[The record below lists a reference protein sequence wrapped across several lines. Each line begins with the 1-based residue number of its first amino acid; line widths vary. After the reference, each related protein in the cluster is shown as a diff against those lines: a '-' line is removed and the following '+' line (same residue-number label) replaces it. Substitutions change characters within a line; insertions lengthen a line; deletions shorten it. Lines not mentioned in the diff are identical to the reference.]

1 MTSAST
7 MPASALTRAYPM
19 LITRYWRLLFVA
31 MLVLLHLTAMRGVE
45 DIWARALMLAHFGL
59 FILWQSFMRGEQS
72 LTPLQLAAI
81 ALVCAIVLFFWNL
94 WLMLLWLCMLAGVV
108 GGKVFLFQVR
118 WQRYFYLTVLLYLVS
133 LLLIWVFPQLLP
145 GFSQT
150 QELTQLA
157 QYGLPVLFLVMLAL
171 PTETDTGETPQ
182 VVDFFYS
189 AFLFMIIALLV
200 LGSFAFMTLG
210 RVNYPVELTYS
221 LLLIAGIL
229 LLLGLAWNPR
239 AGFAGLS
246 MLFSRYLLSV
256 GLPFEKWLSFLTELS
271 HWERQPEKFLQ
282 LACAGLGK
290 LPWVSRGTWRSTA
303 YSGEFGQP
311 SKNTVEFADQELQLR
326 VYTQYNLSPALTWH
340 FHLLGQM
347 LGEFY
352 TAKLREQKLQ
362 HQSYLQAV
370 YETGARLTHDVK
382 NLLQSLN
389 VLCAA
394 VEHEAGGSDELQ
406 ALMRRQLPVI
416 TQRLQQTLDKLRA
429 PASDNASAVQA
440 QSWWRDLQR
449 SYAGQDIEFR
459 DGEISDQVL
468 LPRGLFDSAAD
479 NLIQNALGKRRL
491 QGKFAISVS
500 FACGDSARFEVCDAG
515 RAIPAATARELLR
528 GPVSSDSGL
537 GIGLYQVARHAEVS
551 GFSLVL
557 AHNADGEVAFVLF
570 GAIKSAAETPAA
582 AT

>member
-1 MTSAST
+1 MATAT
-7 MPASALTRAYPM
+7 LTRAYPM
-19 LITRYWRLLFVA
+19 LINRYWRLLFVA

-59 FILWQSFMRGEQS
+59 FILWQPFMRGEQS

-81 ALVCAIVLFFWNL
+81 ALVCVMALFFWNW

-108 GGKVFLFQVR
+108 GGKVFLFQAR

-150 QELTQLA
+150 QELMQLA
-157 QYGLPVLFLVMLAL
+157 QYGLPLLFLVMLAL
-171 PTETDTGETPQ
+171 PTETDNGEAPQ

-210 RVNYPVELTYS
+210 RVNYPVALTYS

-256 GLPFEKWLSFLTELS
+256 GLPFEKWLSFLAELS
-271 HWERQPEKFLQ
+271 QWERQPEKFLQ
-282 LACAGLGK
+282 QACAGLGK
-290 LPWVSRGTWRSTA
+290 LPWVSGGTWRSSA

-311 SKNTVEFADQELQLR
+311 SKNTVEFADPELQLR
-326 VYTQYNLSPALTWH
+326 VYTPYKLSPALTWH

-352 TAKLREQKLQ
+352 TAKLREQKQ
-362 HQSYLQAV
+362 QQQSYLQAV
-370 YETGARLTHDVK
+370 YETGARVTHDVK

-389 VLCAA
+389 ALCAA
-394 VEHEAGGSDELQ
+394 AEQEAGGADELQ
-406 ALMRRQLPVI
+406 ALMRRQLPLI

-429 PASDNASAVQA
+429 PASDNAGVVQA
-440 QSWWRDLQR
+440 QSWWRSLQR
-449 SYAGQDIEFR
+449 SYAGQNIEFR
-459 DGEISDQVL
+459 DGEIGAEVL
-468 LPRGLFDSAAD
+468 LPRELFDSAAD
-479 NLIQNALGKRRL
+479 NLIQNALGKRKL
-491 QGKFAISVS
+491 QGDFAISVS
-500 FACGDSARFEVCDAG
+500 FSCGENARLEVCDAG
-515 RAIPAATARELLR
+515 RAMAAATARELLR

-537 GIGLYQVARHAEVS
+537 GIGLYQVARQAEVS
-551 GFSLVL
+551 GFTLAL
-557 AHNADGEVAFVLF
+557 AHNADGKVSFVLS
-570 GAIKSAAETPAA
+570 GAIKPVEGPPAA
-582 AT
+582 PTA